1 MGTSIT
7 CDGNL
12 YLYVGNKMK
21 LRVVRRLSSLLTILL
36 LTSVLLISCGEG
48 LQTFNKHGISF
59 KVATEL
65 KLEEYT
71 VNFEKQTFRRG
82 TASYEQ
88 GAILSTEKNL
98 TLLWLTTVPEFT
110 QEEVRLS
117 ILSTPNAFGSLAGTF
132 QAQVTG
138 DLVTEQIAD
147 FKVTFA
153 DMQFSLPGWE
163 APGITA
169 VWYCPTSQR
178 TIQLILIHKQPK
190 REMKRFIRSFAC
202 ASHK

>member
-1 MGTSIT
+1 
-7 CDGNL
+7 
-12 YLYVGNKMK
+12 MK
-21 LRVVRRLSSLLTILL
+21 RLL
-36 LTSVLLISCGEG
+36 LAILAILVLLAGLVAGCGGG
-48 LQTFNKHGISF
+48 LQTFNKHGSSF
-59 KVATEL
+59 KVSKEL
-65 KLEEYT
+65 KLEEYA

-88 GAILSTEKNL
+88 GAVLSTEKNF

-132 QAQVTG
+132 QAQLTG

-147 FKVTFA
+147 FKVTFT

-169 VWYCPTSQR
+169 IWYCPTSQR

>member
-21 LRVVRRLSSLLTILL
+21 LRAVRRLSSLLAILL

-88 GAILSTEKNL
+88 GAILSTEKNF

-138 DLVTEQIAD
+138 DLVTE
-147 FKVTFA
+147 
-153 DMQFSLPGWE
+153 
-163 APGITA
+163 
-169 VWYCPTSQR
+169 
-178 TIQLILIHKQPK
+178 
-190 REMKRFIRSFAC
+190 
-202 ASHK
+202 

>member
-21 LRVVRRLSSLLTILL
+21 LRVVRRLSSLLAILL

-82 TASYEQ
+82 TASYEE
-88 GAILSTEKNL
+88 GAILSTEKNF

-117 ILSTPNAFGSLAGTF
+117 ILSMPNAFGSLAGTF
-132 QAQVTG
+132 QPQVTR

-190 REMKRFIRSFAC
+190 SEMKRFIRSFAC